1 MRFFLPALRPAILLF
16 PLAGL
21 CSAAS
26 YQASGA
32 VRVKVNPAGSSLGA
46 VGSAFMGRP
55 SLLGVNPVR
64 PVQGLGPSAF
74 SFSGPVP
81 SLTAPSLPG
90 DAPRLASPFP
100 VAAEASGVQAS
111 ALVPALRAADIQEP
125 AQTGSQRFSLEAVT
139 ARSARIFDGKA
150 EAPAVRPDLPGGSSA
165 GSSPAPAT
173 PLGPRVL
180 NRPVRL
186 IITGPPG
193 SGKGTYAKLLSR
205 EYGIPHISV
214 GDLLRGYAKN
224 HPEVEALMSQ
234 GKLVSTELVLRV
246 VQERLR
252 QADVVE
258 RGFILDGFPR
268 RVAEAKALK
277 SMLGRKS
284 VDAVL
289 SLEVPEEEL
298 LRRILSRGR
307 ADDNPEVFKERM
319 RIYREDTVPAAE
331 LFRKGRPVLTPEV
344 SGPGVEANYAGLRAE
359 FDGWARTAGLK

>member
-1 MRFFLPALRPAILLF
+1 MIAAPALPGGA
-16 PLAGL
+16 PLA
-21 CSAAS
+21 
-26 YQASGA
+26 
-32 VRVKVNPAGSSLGA
+32 
-46 VGSAFMGRP
+46 
-55 SLLGVNPVR
+55 
-64 PVQGLGPSAF
+64 PSA
-74 SFSGPVP
+74 P
-81 SLTAPSLPG
+81 A
-90 DAPRLASPFP
+90 P
-100 VAAEASGVQAS
+100 VAAEFHQ
-111 ALVPALRAADIQEP
+111 PAGAPGEAPAAER
-125 AQTGSQRFSLEAVT
+125 SSLET
-139 ARSARIFDGKA
+139 LTERSARIFDGKA
-150 EAPAVRPDLPGGSSA
+150 DAPPVQASLPGGTETGA
-165 GSSPAPAT
+165 APAPAP

-193 SGKGTYAKLLSR
+193 SGKGTYSKLLSR

-214 GDLLRGYAKN
+214 GDLLRDYAKN

-252 QADVVE
+252 QADARE

-277 SMLGRKS
+277 AMLGRKS

-298 LRRILSRGR
+298 LRRILARGR

-319 RIYREDTVPAAE
+319 RIYRENTVPAAA
-331 LFRKGRPVLTPEV
+331 LFRKGRPVLTPDV
-344 SGPGVEANYAGLRAE
+344 SGPGVEANYSGLKAQ
-359 FDGWARTAGLK
+359 FDRWADSAGLK